1 MLNSKS
7 LQEIKQISIG
17 EIHRVSLVNDITEK
31 ILSYIVEQGLKPG
44 DKLPSEK
51 ILSEN
56 LKVSRFPLREAL
68 SRLQALGII
77 SVMHG
82 KGAFVSEFNVK
93 EILLKLS
100 PMLKNQSGLNVSHI
114 VEVRIALE
122 CPVAELAAM
131 RRSEQVINDLKAKL
145 NEMEQELNNRDAF
158 INADIEFHEIL
169 ASATENP
176 IFEDLVAI
184 FHNLMHIVQV
194 SFPDD
199 VKARSKSLEYHKE
212 IFTAVKDKNPEQ
224 ARNSMRNHLENIM
237 QILSHQ

>member
-1 MLNSKS
+1 MSTGKIA
-7 LQEIKQISIG
+7 QEIKKVRIG
-17 EIHRVSLVNDITEK
+17 EIHRVSLVNDIAEK
-31 ILSYIVEQGLKPG
+31 ILSYIVEQSLKPG

-56 LKVSRFPLREAL
+56 LRVSKFPLREAL

-82 KGAFVSEFNVK
+82 KGAFVAEFNVK

-100 PMLKNQSGLNVSHI
+100 PILRNQSGLNVLHI
-114 VEVRIALE
+114 VEARIALE

-131 RRSEQVINDLKAKL
+131 RRNEQIINELEVKL
-145 NEMEQELNNRDAF
+145 NEMERELNNRDAF

-199 VKARSKSLEYHKE
+199 IKARSKSLEYHKE
-212 IFTAVKDKNPEQ
+212 IFTAVRDRNPEQ
-224 ARNSMRNHLENIM
+224 ARTSMRKHLENIM
-237 QILSHQ
+237 EILSR

>member
-1 MLNSKS
+1 MTNGKS
-7 LQEIKQISIG
+7 AQEIKQFKIG
-17 EIHRVSLVNDITEK
+17 EIQRGSLVNEITEK

-77 SVMHG
+77 SVLHG
-82 KGAFVSEFNVK
+82 KGAFVAEFNVK
-93 EILLKLS
+93 ELLLKLS
-100 PMLKNQSGLNVSHI
+100 PMLRNQSGLNVLHI
-114 VEVRIALE
+114 VEARIALE
-122 CPVAELAAM
+122 CPVAELSAL
-131 RRSEQVINDLKAKL
+131 RRSEQKMEALKAKL
-145 NEMEQELNNRDAF
+145 ADMERELNNRDKF
-158 INADIEFHEIL
+158 IDADMEFHEIL

-176 IFEDLVAI
+176 IFEDLVALL
-184 FHNLMHIVQV
+184 HNLMHIVQV

-212 IFTAVKDKNPEQ
+212 IFSAVRDKDPKKARDSMQ
-224 ARNSMRNHLENIM
+224 AHLGNIM
-237 QILSHQ
+237 QTLSY